1 VACGGWWRVW
11 LSWPGEVASP
21 LARRGEFARCWR
33 VLMIVAAGVGG
44 LSVGGLLAVGEEFRV
59 GGSVVRR
66 RELFL
71 PEAAVSW
78 WVAEYVV
85 VVGVGGGLSGFRGVV
100 GGCCGGRWWVWLV
113 WLVLVG
119 SAVARVWGTW
129 EW

>member
-1 VACGGWWRVW
+1 MAAC
-11 LSWPGEVASP
+11 LSVDSSP
-21 LARRGEFARCWR
+21 LARSLE
-33 VLMIVAAGVGG
+33 L
-44 LSVGGLLAVGEEFRV
+44 
-59 GGSVVRR
+59 VVRR

-119 SAVARVWGTW
+119 SAVARVWVTW